1 MHRRPAAVPGGILRS
16 EPGASAIY
24 YSAVIK
30 RGMGVAVAVLLAT
43 AGCGPG
49 GAEAQPVELV
59 AGGGETDGGAAVD
72 AFIDGRLID
81 MTVDRAG
88 TLRVLTEN
96 DSAATMWSVQG
107 GQLTHVVVP
116 GLKAEYVSQLTV
128 GPDGAVYVALWNGE
142 GGVWQISPE
151 GTATRRLGIDRDTY
165 RGDRKPAADGTAVSG
180 AYLQYLHGVA
190 VGPDNRMYV
199 AEERIQPTTHQ
210 LVRTVQAGQLKT
222 VLGRDLAGL
231 TARQWRSART
241 REGGFPDGSPA
252 TGIALEGGL
261 NNPIA
266 IGADGTVYAGPGR
279 RGVVAVRP
287 DGSARALIGNLD
299 GGGVDGDVDD
309 AEEPFAERG
318 AAAEAAVWLKGVRG
332 GKRGESNASLLTDTQ
347 GNVYVTNV
355 RSGFDE
361 LPEEFDWTGDAAGRQ
376 RELLV
381 RSREQR
387 TSRNE
392 TSEVLQIRPDGSLAT
407 AAGHADAA
415 AVQGDWLY
423 LARAFTDDENEDRVL
438 VVRTAIPR

>member
-1 MHRRPAAVPGGILRS
+1 
-16 EPGASAIY
+16 
-24 YSAVIK
+24 
-30 RGMGVAVAVLLAT
+30 MGVAVVVLLAT
-43 AGCGPG
+43 AGCVPSRT
-49 GAEAQPVELV
+49 EAQTVELV
-59 AGGGETDGGAAVD
+59 AGGGEADGGPAAD

-81 MTVDRAG
+81 MTVDRSG
-88 TLRVLTEN
+88 TLRVLTA
-96 DSAATMWSVQG
+96 DDAVATMWSVRG
-107 GQLTHVVVP
+107 GTLSHVAVP
-116 GLKAEYVSQLTV
+116 DLKAEYVSQMTL

-151 GTATRRLGIDRDTY
+151 GKATRRLGIDRDTY
-165 RGDRKPAADGTAVSG
+165 WGDRKPPADGTAVAG

-210 LVRTVQAGQLKT
+210 LVRTVVDGKLKT

-241 REGGFPDGSPA
+241 REGGFPDGTPA

-266 IGADGTVYAGPGR
+266 VGADGTVYAGPGR
-279 RGVVAVRP
+279 RSVVAVRP
-287 DGSARALIGNLD
+287 DGSAHELIGNID
-299 GGGVDGDVDD
+299 GGGLDGDVDD
-309 AEEPFAERG
+309 PEEPFADRG
-318 AAAEAAVWLKGVRG
+318 PAAEASVWLKGVRT
-332 GKRGESNASLLTDTQ
+332 GKSGESNASLLTDAR
-347 GNVYVTNV
+347 GNVYVTSA
-355 RSGFDE
+355 RAGRDK
-361 LPEEFDWTGDAAGRQ
+361 LPEEFDWTGDATGR
-376 RELLV
+376 RRDLLV
-381 RSREQR
+381 QSREQR
-387 TSRNE
+387 DSRTE